1 TALPTVRQLIG
12 DLKKQARETGTS
24 PAIDNLAQ
32 NLDGL
37 DAYAGRKGIDV
48 EMVLTAPLE
57 GEELARLATWLG
69 AGVPPS
75 KLQPGPGQI
84 NVVEVMGPPLDLNVQ
99 IRAVGTRTAVRAG
112 TPKPPVVVVVAT
124 RPQALTAD
132 DRQALERAFED
143 RPHVVL
149 VASTK
154 PLSLKPAAAAA
165 AAPAAEAAPGG
176 PGDDPIF
183 KDVEAKARAAGWT
196 TIVHRSLPDMT
207 LQARLNTAPW
217 DSMQD
222 LFRANAIA
230 VALDSLGSV
239 YNMIFDQTQNEIR
252 TNKAVTQ
259 QKLAKYGSPKDAKGP
274 SPTADLLADLKSR

>member
-1 TALPTVRQLIG
+1 MALIKATLQTALPTVRQLIG

-48 EMVLTAPLE
+48 EMVLPAPLE

-165 AAPAAEAAPGG
+165 AAPAAEGAPAEGTPPAEAAAGAEGADGAPQEEAQPGPGG
-176 PGDDPIF
+176 PGAAPI
-183 KDVEAKARAAGWT
+183 
-196 TIVHRSLPDMT
+196 
-207 LQARLNTAPW
+207 
-217 DSMQD
+217 
-222 LFRANAIA
+222 
-230 VALDSLGSV
+230 
-239 YNMIFDQTQNEIR
+239 
-252 TNKAVTQ
+252 
-259 QKLAKYGSPKDAKGP
+259 
-274 SPTADLLADLKSR
+274 